1 MRVII
6 AGSRTLAD
14 EGHYYTVLSALSN
27 ALREWKLAAVTEIVS
42 GGAAGVDAIGEH
54 IAERFDIA
62 LKVFPADWDKHGK
75 KAGYLR
81 NVQMADY
88 ADALVLVWDGKSRG
102 SKMMKDIAEK
112 RGMPV
117 YEVVV

>member
-1 MRVII
+1 MKVII
-6 AGSRTLAD
+6 AGSRTITDDTPVFQGLI
-14 EGHYYTVLSALSN
+14 EG
-27 ALREWKLAAVTEIVS
+27 LREWGSPILTEIVA
-42 GGAAGVDAIGEH
+42 GGARGVDTTARVL
-54 IAERFDIA
+54 AERFDIA
-62 LKVFPADWDKHGK
+62 YKEFPADWDKYGK